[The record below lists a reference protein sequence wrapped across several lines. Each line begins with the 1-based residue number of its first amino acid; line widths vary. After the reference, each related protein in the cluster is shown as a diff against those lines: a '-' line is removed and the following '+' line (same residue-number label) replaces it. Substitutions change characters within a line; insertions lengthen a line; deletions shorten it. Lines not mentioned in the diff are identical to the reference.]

1 MKLEEMEVIFYIEAL
16 SNEKKLLERAI
27 EATVESLRRE
37 KSVDVRDVFV
47 GEVLEDEEEE
57 LLKYSGVIEAR
68 IAGSLRNIALAAL
81 RYSPAVV
88 EVLRPGKMEI
98 NSRELMKILGDVA
111 VFMGNLMEKFG
122 GLAVYPKLDDVPE
135 PRIGYS
141 RDEIEEMIIGDRQI
155 LYRFVAEVYDK
166 DEETARVNMAKALAY
181 EGCKINKLTV
191 QRAPDNDRKLLLAV
205 EVLSDFETLFQLMA
219 KYVPVALSIMEPE
232 VIDVTAGELQNALTD
247 ISGFVQE
254 LITRPLK
261 KQLLDK
267 ANTTFKL
274 NP

>member
-1 MKLEEMEVIFYIEAL
+1 MEQLEVIFYIEAL
-16 SNEKKLLERAI
+16 SNDKKLLERAV
-27 EATVESLRRE
+27 EETVRALKSE
-37 KSVDVRDVFV
+37 KNVTVKDLLV
-47 GEVLEDEEEE
+47 GDVLEEEGEE
-57 LLKYSGVIEAR
+57 LLKYSAVIEAR
-68 IAGSLRNIALAAL
+68 LVGSLRDIALLSL

-98 NSRELMKILGDVA
+98 SSKELMRILGDVA
-111 VFMGNLMEKFG
+111 VFMANLMKEFG

-141 RDEIEEMIIGDRQI
+141 RDEVESMIIEDREI
-155 LYRFVAEVYDK
+155 LYRFVAEVYDR
-166 DEETARVNMAKALAY
+166 DEESARINMAKALNY
-181 EGCKINKLTV
+181 EGCKINKLV
-191 QRAPDNDRKLLLAV
+191 VERAPDDERKLLLAA

-219 KYVPVALSIMEPE
+219 KYVPVALSIIEPE
-232 VIDVTAGELQNALTD
+232 VIDVTAGELQNSLTD
-247 ISGFVQE
+247 IAGFVQE

-261 KQLLDK
+261 KQLMDK

>member
-1 MKLEEMEVIFYIEAL
+1 VEEIEAIFYIEAL

-27 EATVESLRRE
+27 AATVESLKGDRSIE
-37 KSVDVRDVFV
+37 VKEISVGDI
-47 GEVLEDEEEE
+47 LEDEEEE

-68 IAGSLRNIALAAL
+68 IKGSFRNMALAAL
-81 RYSPAVV
+81 KYSPAVV

-98 NSRELMKILGDVA
+98 SAQELMDVLGDVA
-111 VFMGNLMEKFG
+111 VFMGHMMEKFG
-122 GLAVYPKLDDVPE
+122 GLAIYPKLDDIPE
-135 PRIGYS
+135 PKIGYS
-141 RDEIEEMIIGDRQI
+141 REEIEAMIIEDRQI

-166 DEETARVNMAKALAY
+166 DEETARVNMAKALYY
-181 EGCKINKLTV
+181 EGCSINKLTI
-191 QRAPDNDRKLLLAV
+191 QRAPDDEKKLLMAA

-219 KYVPVALSIMEPE
+219 KYVPLALSIIEPE
-232 VIDVTAGELQNALTD
+232 IIDVTAGELQNALTD
-247 ISGFVQE
+247 IAGFVQE

-261 KQLLDK
+261 KQLIEK

>member
-1 MKLEEMEVIFYIEAL
+1 MEKIEVIFYIEAL

-27 EATVESLRRE
+27 EATVESLKGE
-37 KSVDVRDVFV
+37 KSIEVKDISV
-47 GEVLEDEEEE
+47 GDILEDEEEE

-68 IAGSLRNIALAAL
+68 IVGSFRDVALAAL

-98 NSRELMKILGDVA
+98 SARELMEILGDVA
-111 VFMGNLMEKFG
+111 VFMANLMEKFG
-122 GLAVYPKLDDVPE
+122 GLAIYPKLDDLPE
-135 PRIGYS
+135 PKIGYS
-141 RDEIEEMIIGDRQI
+141 RDEIEAMIVEDRQI

-166 DEETARVNMAKALAY
+166 DEETARVNMAKALSY
-181 EGCKINKLTV
+181 EGCRINKLTV
-191 QRAPDNDRKLLLAV
+191 QKAPNDDKKLLLAA

-219 KYVPVALSIMEPE
+219 KYVPVALSIIEPE

-247 ISGFVQE
+247 ISGFAQE

-261 KQLLDK
+261 KQLMDR
-267 ANTTFKL
+267 ANTTFRL

>member
-1 MKLEEMEVIFYIEAL
+1 MEEMEVIFYIEAL

-27 EATVESLRRE
+27 EATVESLKRE
-37 KSVDVRDVFV
+37 KSVNVRDVFV

-68 IAGSLRNIALAAL
+68 IVGSLRNIALAAL

-155 LYRFVAEVYDK
+155 LYRFVAEVYDR

-219 KYVPVALSIMEPE
+219 KYVPVALSIVEPE